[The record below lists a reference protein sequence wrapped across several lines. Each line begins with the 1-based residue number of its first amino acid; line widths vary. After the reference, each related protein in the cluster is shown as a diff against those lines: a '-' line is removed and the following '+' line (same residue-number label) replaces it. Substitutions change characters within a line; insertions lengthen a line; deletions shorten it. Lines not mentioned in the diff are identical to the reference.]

1 MEKTI
6 LIIAVVIGALL
17 YLGLSLSTPQPSV
30 EPPVTEVEQE
40 QLIETGR
47 FVFEQGGVPIV
58 EEEYML
64 FFSPQEGYMLV
75 SQATLSIREQE
86 IKLAQ
91 QYQFDRGFMPFF
103 YQLGAETPSGSQI
116 ISAQLGLEGLHMEVQ
131 AGTAHQVA
139 DVPDARN
146 AVILDNN
153 LMSHFLVLIM
163 AAEAGA
169 IEREFTAAVPQALL
183 TLPSTLQ
190 EPREVTFTS
199 AGMGYQGVLYRLQM
213 GDILIDAV
221 VYEGKL
227 VGLFNRA
234 QAVVGYAPQ
243 RFPEGIS
250 LEQLPDEVS
259 PLPSGVRERTVT
271 FKSKKITLAGT
282 LTLPEGAAE
291 SVPGVLFIHGS
302 GPVDRN
308 ENAPG
313 MAINVFRELAHAL
326 AQVGVGSLRYDKR
339 GVGESGGSF
348 EEASRDDLLADA
360 DAALGALR
368 SAREIDPDRSFLLGH
383 SEGGYLASALAAGDP
398 DLAGLILVASAARS
412 LADVTRWQ
420 VETLAQMRGLS
431 GEEIAEALAQEDQ
444 FIEFVK
450 GSTGEWEDYTFEEL
464 TEAMPW
470 LTESKAEEIRRPF
483 SLAWLREHYLQ
494 DPVESLRRISCPVLV
509 IHGEKDLQVPPSE
522 AASIVAVLEEAGNT
536 DVTVHVFPDLNHLLR
551 HHPEPPSLAFRH
563 FGEPVDPRVV
573 EAITDWVVGQSVTE

>member
-6 LIIAVVIGALL
+6 LIIVMVIGALL
-17 YLGLSLSTPQPSV
+17 YLGLSLSTSQPSV
-30 EPPVTEVEQE
+30 EPPESEVESE
-40 QLIETGR
+40 KLIETGR
-47 FVFEQGGVPIV
+47 FVFEQGGVSIV
-58 EEEYML
+58 EEDYML

-75 SQATLSIREQE
+75 SQATLSIGEQE

-116 ISAQLGLEGLHMEVQ
+116 ISAQLGLEGLRMEVQ
-131 AGTAHQVA
+131 AGTAHQTA

-169 IEREFTAAVPQALL
+169 IEQEFTAAVPQALL
-183 TLPSTLQ
+183 TLPATLKGPQ
-190 EPREVTFTS
+190 EVTFTS
-199 AGMGYQGVLYRLQM
+199 AGTAYQGVLYRLQI
-213 GDILIDAV
+213 GDLQIDAV
-221 VYEGKL
+221 VYEGRL
-227 VGLFNRA
+227 VGVFNRA

-243 RFPEGIS
+243 RFPGGIS
-250 LEQLPDEVS
+250 LELSDEVS
-259 PLPSGVRERTVT
+259 SLPSGVRERPVT

-282 LTLPEGAAE
+282 LTLPEGATE

-302 GPVDRN
+302 GPVDRD

-313 MAINVFRELAHAL
+313 MTINVFRELAHAL

-368 SAREIDPDRSFLLGH
+368 SAREIDADRAFLLGH
-383 SEGGYLASALAAGDP
+383 SEGGYLAPALAAQDR

-420 VETLAQMRGLS
+420 VETLARMRDLS
-431 GEEIAEALAQEDQ
+431 QEELAEALAQEDQ

-470 LTESKAEEIRRPF
+470 LTEAKAEEIRHPF
-483 SLAWLREHYLQ
+483 SLIWLREHYLQ
-494 DPVESLRRISCPVLV
+494 DPVDSLHKIRCPVLV
-509 IHGEKDLQVPPSE
+509 VHGEKDLQVPSSE
-522 AASIVAVLEEAGNT
+522 ASLIAAALEEAGNA

-563 FGEPVDPRVV
+563 VGEPVDPRVV
-573 EAITDWVVGQSVTE
+573 KVITDWVVEQSVIE